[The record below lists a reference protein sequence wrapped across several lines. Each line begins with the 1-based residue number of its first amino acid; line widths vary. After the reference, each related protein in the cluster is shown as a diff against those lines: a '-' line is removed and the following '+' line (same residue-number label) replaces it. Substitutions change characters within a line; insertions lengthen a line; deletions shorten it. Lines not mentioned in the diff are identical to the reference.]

1 MSLKDLDQHLTSAL
15 AKDTPDLVAPQR
27 PRRSMPAPA
36 ALLSFAS
43 EMEEAT
49 NKIGKPMRVR
59 IDQCSD
65 GDMHPTPVDQARV
78 DELIPN
84 IRSNGQTTPALVRV
98 REVGRYEILAGRHRK
113 YAMLALGET
122 EWDIIIKELDDDS
135 AERLAFYENLLAPN
149 LTDYARYKGF
159 QRRRDSRGMTIDQ
172 LSEESG
178 VARTTIGRLLRF
190 SALPSGSE
198 EYIARRPDLFGA
210 ALVEQISSYVET
222 HAERVL
228 EAIQLIASGNM
239 EGKDAIKFITQP
251 QAPKRAEVRTQMIKF
266 GKRQFAKMA
275 SRGQQVTV
283 TVADPQDMPAIEKA
297 IEEVLRQRSKE
308 KSSKSD

>member
-15 AKDTPDLVAPQR
+15 AKDTPDLMAPQR

-49 NKIGKPMRVR
+49 NKIGKPLRVR
-59 IDQCSD
+59 IDLCDD
-65 GDMHPTPVDQARV
+65 GKMHPVPVDQARV

-84 IRSNGQTTPALVRV
+84 IRSNGQTTPALVRT
-98 REVGRYEILAGRHRK
+98 REGGRYEILAGRHRK
-113 YAMLALGET
+113 YAMQALGEV
-122 EWDIIIKELDDDS
+122 EWDIVIKDLEDDA

-159 QRRRDSRGMTIDQ
+159 QRRRDSHGFTIDQ
-172 LSEESG
+172 LVEESG
-178 VARTTIGRLLRF
+178 ISRSTIGRLLRF
-190 SALPSGSE
+190 AALPEGSE
-198 EYIARRPDLFGA
+198 EYISRRPDLFGA
-210 ALVEQISSYVET
+210 TLVEQMSAYVEK

-228 EAIQLIASGNM
+228 EAIQLIASGNL
-239 EGKDAIKFITQP
+239 EGKDAIKFIAQP
-251 QAPKRAEVRTQMIKF
+251 PAAKRAEVRSQVIKA

-297 IEEVLRQRSKE
+297 IEEALRARSKE
-308 KSSKSD
+308 KAASSN